1 MKKEFNY
8 KNNLILNPVE
18 NLPFLFT
25 SSSNY
30 QLEGLYISDKVRD
43 EQQKKATSILFSGR
57 EDLSHDINLIY
68 QKWAKLLHADALSMR
83 LLSGLHA
90 HIVTFMGIGNIG
102 DTVLLLPTTA
112 GGHYATKAILERLGY
127 NVLDMAVDFHNY
139 CVDHTET
146 LKIIEKC
153 NPKFIFVDRS
163 EGINYED
170 FTNIAIN
177 SPACT
182 IYDAS
187 QYLTNILV
195 ESFKSPFEMGFDFML
210 STLHKNFPGPQK
222 ALICTKDKNN
232 MYWKKILEGMS
243 SYVSSLHAE
252 NIFKAGDAIKDLSIL
267 QQYADL
273 SIQNSVLLEKY
284 LDENSIPVIR
294 KNPNVPATH
303 HIWIPL
309 GGQEEALKTYRKLE
323 QFHLLVNYRLLPYKL
338 GYGLRL
344 GTTAATIQGLKP
356 EQTKFLAKMITD
368 IIQDNTQITPEY
380 VEDFIRELTPLA

>member
-8 KNNLILNPVE
+8 KHNLILNPVE
-18 NLPFLFT
+18 NLPFLF
-25 SSSNY
+25 SNNDNS
-30 QLEGLYISDKVRD
+30 QLEGLYISDKVRN
-43 EQQKKATSILFSGR
+43 EQQKISASILFSGR
-57 EDLSHDINLIY
+57 EDLSYEINLIY

-102 DTVLLLPTTA
+102 DSVLLLPTIA

-127 NVLDMAVDFHNY
+127 NIIDMVVDFHNY
-139 CVDHTET
+139 CVDQVGT
-146 LKIIEKC
+146 LKIIEKY

-170 FTNIAIN
+170 FTNIATN
-177 SPACT
+177 SSACT

-187 QYLTNILV
+187 QYLTNILID
-195 ESFKSPFEMGFDFML
+195 SFKSPFEMGFDFIL

-232 MYWKKILEGMS
+232 IYWGKILDGMS

-252 NIFKAGDAIKDLSIL
+252 NIFKAGDAINNLSIL
-267 QQYADL
+267 NQYADL
-273 SIQNSVLLEKY
+273 SIQNSILLEKY
-284 LDENSIPVIR
+284 LDENGVPVIR

-309 GGQEEALKTYRKLE
+309 KEQDSAFNAYKKME

-344 GTTAATIQGLKP
+344 GTTAATMQGLKP
-356 EQTKFLAKMITD
+356 DHTKFLARVIAD
-368 IIQDNTQITPEY
+368 ILQDNAKITPKY
-380 VEDFIRELTPLA
+380 MEDFISELTPLI

>member
-1 MKKEFNY
+1 MKEEFNY

-25 SSSNY
+25 NNTNS

-43 EQQKKATSILFSGR
+43 EQQKRATSILFSGR
-57 EDLSHDINLIY
+57 EGLSHDINLIY
-68 QKWAKLLHADALSMR
+68 QKWAKLLHADALSMH

-102 DTVLLLPTTA
+102 DTVLLLPTVA

-127 NVLDMAVDFHNY
+127 NIIDMAVDLHNY

-146 LKIIEKC
+146 LKIIKKC
-153 NPKFIFVDRS
+153 NPKFVFVDRS

-170 FTNIAIN
+170 FTDIATN

-222 ALICTKDKNN
+222 ALICTKNKNN
-232 MYWKKILEGMS
+232 IYWEKILEGMS

-252 NIFKAGDAIKDLSIL
+252 NIFKAGDAINDLSIL
-267 QQYADL
+267 QQYTDL
-273 SIQNSVLLEKY
+273 SIQNSILLEKY
-284 LDENSIPVIR
+284 LDENGIPVIR
-294 KNPNVPATH
+294 KNPNLPATH

-309 GGQEEALKTYRKLE
+309 GGQEAAIKTYQKLE

-380 VEDFIRELTPLA
+380 VEDFIRELIPLA

>member
-1 MKKEFNY
+1 MKKEFDY

-25 SSSNY
+25 NSANS
-30 QLEGLYISDKVRD
+30 QLEGLYISDRLRD
-43 EQQKKATSILFSGR
+43 EQQKLAASILFSGR
-57 EDLSHDINLIY
+57 EDLSRDINMIY

-90 HIVTFMGIGNIG
+90 HIVTFMRIGNIG
-102 DTVLLLPTTA
+102 DTVLLLPTAA
-112 GGHYATKAILERLGY
+112 GGHYATKSILERLGY
-127 NVLDMAVDFHNY
+127 DIIDMAVDFDNY
-139 CVDHTET
+139 CVDHAET
-146 LKIIEKC
+146 LKIIEKF

-170 FTNIAIN
+170 FTDIVRN

-232 MYWKKILEGMS
+232 IYWERILKGMS

-252 NIFKAGDAIKDLSIL
+252 NIFKAGDAINNLSIL

-284 LDENSIPVIR
+284 LDENGVTVIR
-294 KNPNVPATH
+294 KNPDVPATH

-309 GGQEEALKTYRKLE
+309 GGQEEAFKVYQKLE
-323 QFHLLVNYRLLPYKL
+323 QFHILVNYRLLPYKL

-356 EQTKFLAKMITD
+356 EQTKLLAKIITD
-368 IIQDNTQITPEY
+368 IIQENAQITPEY
-380 VEDFIRELTPLA
+380 VEDFIKELIPLA

>member
-18 NLPFLFT
+18 NLPFLLT
-25 SSSNY
+25 NSSNY

-57 EDLSHDINLIY
+57 EDLSRDINLIY

-127 NVLDMAVDFHNY
+127 NIIDMAVDFHNY
-139 CVDHTET
+139 CVDYIET
-146 LKIIEKC
+146 LKIIDKC

-222 ALICTKDKNN
+222 ALICAKDKNN
-232 MYWKKILEGMS
+232 MYWRKILKGMS

-252 NIFKAGDAIKDLSIL
+252 NIFKAGDSINDLSIL
-267 QQYADL
+267 QHYADI
-273 SIQNSVLLEKY
+273 SIQNSILLEKY
-284 LDENSIPVIR
+284 LDENGISVIR

-309 GGQEEALKTYRKLE
+309 RGQEEALKTYQKLE

-356 EQTKFLAKMITD
+356 EQTKFLAKIITD
-368 IIQDNTQITPEY
+368 IIKDNTQITPEY
-380 VEDFIRELTPLA
+380 VEDFIKELTPLV